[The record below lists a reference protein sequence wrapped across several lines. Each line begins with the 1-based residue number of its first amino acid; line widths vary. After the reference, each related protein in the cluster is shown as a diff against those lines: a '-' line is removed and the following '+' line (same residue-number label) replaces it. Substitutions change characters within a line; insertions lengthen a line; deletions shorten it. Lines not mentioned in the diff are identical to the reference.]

1 MNGFELLQTLINLYN
16 EVVMDGVKSDSW
28 TTKLSN
34 LHLTD
39 KELVIDESEAIK
51 QQFLEWVAMKQDSMV
66 NVPSVGYIKESALLM
81 AMHND
86 TKYHN
91 PNAETALEELAK
103 RELMV
108 LTKTSKFNTL
118 KTAFDGLCKVCFD
131 TESKVDRFNALLTL
145 YIAVKDWS
153 QDSGLIDTDIRQKCG
168 LTGAK

>member
-1 MNGFELLQTLINLYN
+1 MNGVELLQVLIDIFGDAVLN
-16 EVVMDGVKSDSW
+16 GVRSDAWS
-28 TTKLSN
+28 TKLSN

-39 KELVIDESEAIK
+39 KELVIDESEAIR
-51 QQFLEWVAMKQDSMV
+51 QEFLEWVAMKQDSMV
-66 NVPSVGYIKESALLM
+66 NVPSVGYIMESALLM

-91 PNAETALEELAK
+91 PNAETALEEQAK
-103 RELMV
+103 KELMV
-108 LTKTSKFNTL
+108 LTKTSKFNAL

-153 QDSGLIDTDIRQKCG
+153 KDTGLIDTDIQ
-168 LTGAK
+168 